1 MDITQWYAVAL
12 GGLVA
17 VSVISYLLLSI
28 IRIAHTY
35 TTIYFLKYLFYPQV
49 HRYIRGKTT
58 RFDAVL
64 IVAFLVGN
72 ILCTTIGVK
81 DIPSF
86 TRRTGLMSTINLM
99 PLSLGG
105 HLNLVASRCGITFE
119 DYSRIHR
126 WLGWVAIAEGLVH
139 AAAAASIQKL
149 SLHTLPQIAAL
160 TAAIGMGTVLL
171 FSTATVRRHLYEIFL
186 KFHLV
191 LAAIVVA
198 AIWLHN
204 RSKKLFESPIVY
216 LLASICLWILMVTLQ
231 FSQILYRNLKYG
243 KPLNRATV
251 QTITFKRQNMKDI
264 PISDAIH
271 VRVTLSRPWNFRAG
285 QFVYLCIPGVSRTAF
300 IQSHPFYV
308 SWWYRDLDDNYI
320 VVFIIQ
326 RMGSFTRDLLLHA
339 SNDLTQYGEM
349 KAIIEGPYGNE
360 LNLELYGTVLLFA
373 TGIGIAG
380 QLPYVKQL
388 LEGYHNC
395 EVKTRRIALFWEMDS
410 EFHSGW
416 VADMMKELLERDTDR
431 ILDIKLFVL
440 GNYISAQTRQGDIV
454 SLGERLSKT
463 YEAMD
468 VEDLIRSEIR
478 GRKGHTVISL
488 CMDDE
493 ASNKIREIVRRMLDK
508 TIHLKELEFRPYS
521 SRTYGGRLTAML
533 NHRRVKRSIG
543 GV

>member
-1 MDITQWYAVAL
+1 MDITQWYAIAL

-17 VSVISYLLLSI
+17 ASIISYLLLSI
-28 IRIAHTY
+28 IRIVRTY

-49 HRYIRGKTT
+49 HRYIRGSGKTT
-58 RFDAVL
+58 RFDVVL

-72 ILCTTIGVK
+72 VLCTTIGVK

-105 HLNLVASRCGITFE
+105 HLNLIVSKCNITFE
-119 DYSRIHR
+119 DYGRIHR

-139 AAAAASIQKL
+139 AAAAASIQKP
-149 SLHTLPQIAAL
+149 SLHTSSQIAAL
-160 TAAIGMGTVLL
+160 IAAIGMGTVLL
-171 FSTATVRRHLYEIFL
+171 SSTATVRRHLYKIFL
-186 KFHLV
+186 KSHLV

-231 FSQILYRNLKYG
+231 FGQILYRNLKYG

-271 VRVTLSRPWNFRAG
+271 VHVTLSQPWNFRAG
-285 QFVYLCIPGVSRTAF
+285 
-300 IQSHPFYV
+300 H
-308 SWWYRDLDDNYI
+308 
-320 VVFIIQ
+320 
-326 RMGSFTRDLLLHA
+326 
-339 SNDLTQYGEM
+339 NDLTQHCEM

-395 EVKTRRIALFWEMDS
+395 EVKTQRIALFWEMDS
-410 EFHSGW
+410 ECKNLPIS
-416 VADMMKELLERDTDR
+416 MR
-431 ILDIKLFVL
+431 ILDIKLFIL
-440 GNYISAQTRQGDIV
+440 GDYISAQTRQGEIA

-463 YEAMD
+463 YETMD
-468 VEDLIRSEIR
+468 IENLIRFEIR

-493 ASNKIREIVRRMLDK
+493 RSNKIREIVRHMLDK
-508 TIHLKELEFRPYS
+508 TIHLKELEFCPYS
-521 SRTYGGRLTAML
+521 SQTYRGRLTAML
-533 NHRRVKRSIG
+533 NH
-543 GV
+543 

>member
-1 MDITQWYAVAL
+1 MDVTQWYAVAL

-28 IRIAHTY
+28 IKIARTY

-49 HRYIRGKTT
+49 HRYIRGSGKTT
-58 RFDAVL
+58 RFDVVL

-105 HLNLVASRCGITFE
+105 HLNLVASRCGIAFE
-119 DYSRIHR
+119 DYVRIHR

-139 AAAAASIQKL
+139 AVAAASIQQL
-149 SLHTLPQIAAL
+149 NLHTSPQIAAL

-171 FSTATVRRHLYEIFL
+171 SSTATVRRHLYEIFL

-198 AIWLHN
+198 AIWLHSG
-204 RSKKLFESPIVY
+204 SKKLFESPIVY

-231 FSQILYRNLKYG
+231 FGQILYRNLKYG

-264 PISDAIH
+264 PISDATH
-271 VRVTLSRPWNFRAG
+271 VCVTLSRPWNFRAG
-285 QFVYLCIPGVSRTAF
+285 
-300 IQSHPFYV
+300 H
-308 SWWYRDLDDNYI
+308 
-320 VVFIIQ
+320 
-326 RMGSFTRDLLLHA
+326 
-339 SNDLTQYGEM
+339 NDLTQYGEM

-410 EFHSGW
+410 ELHSGW

-440 GNYISAQTRQGDIV
+440 GDYISAQTRQGDIA

-468 VEDLIRSEIR
+468 VENLIRSEIR

-493 ASNKIREIVRRMLDK
+493 ASNKIREIVQYMLDK

-533 NHRRVKRSIG
+533 NHQRIKGSIG